1 MTRFIKVM
9 PLLALF
15 FGLTVFLGN
24 AAVKK
29 QNILASTEWM
39 HDGGDPTLP
48 ENYSRVDPGTQDQC
62 AKATESICVVI
73 APADAS
79 NTKPVFDQSLK
90 DALAGDLEHDD
101 IIKGPYNP

>member
-1 MTRFIKVM
+1 MTGFIKVM

-29 QNILASTEWM
+29 QNTLASDEWRFT
-39 HDGGDPTLP
+39 GSDPTEPGDYIQSP
-48 ENYSRVDPGTQDQC
+48 ENTQDEC
-62 AKATESICVVI
+62 EGITNVCVVL
-73 APADAS
+73 APADGDKPNLSAVEGLMEALES
-79 NTKPVFDQSLK
+79 N
-90 DALAGDLEHDD
+90 LEHDN